1 MITTAIIIVSN
12 IFLRYTH
19 HLYCSL
25 QDLHI
30 PGSGYLNDLI
40 LIHSKPVAQEMYL
53 EHANFAPP
61 WGSMCWISFSA
72 WNILLP
78 GIHISWF
85 LASFTS
91 NLRLFQNTLLTTLF
105 EIHINCFPT
114 LILFCLYHLTV
125 NGILYLFIVIL
136 LSSPE
141 HKLYENK
148 VFVLCLY
155 SLLYCQHLE

>member
-1 MITTAIIIVSN
+1 MILFSFTPSQSHRKCTLNMLV
-12 IFLRYTH
+12 LL
-19 HLYCSL
+19 HLEGLCA
-25 QDLHI
+25 
-30 PGSGYLNDLI
+30 GYL
-40 LIHSKPVAQEMYL
+40 
-53 EHANFAPP
+53 F
-61 WGSMCWISFSA
+61 
-72 WNILLP
+72 LP
-78 GIHISWF
+78 GIFFFQVFIYLGSLLHSLLISI
-85 LASFTS
+85 SFK
-91 NLRLFQNTLLTTLF
+91 NTLLTTLF